1 MHSSFSWHSRAVK
14 SVKGARKWHP
24 YVLRVRG
31 RLARRPAPLRTA
43 PKLPNS
49 QARSS
54 LVSCWREPGGA
65 LSLWPGRPGKK
76 ASASGGL
83 DELNALMRISEN
95 MEHVFKASWWPQC
108 RPASGFRLQAG
119 DFVFPFSPFSL
130 EKVCT
135 LVGHIQPTQTHV
147 TCYLYMYWKK
157 TPTYDIKNKTH
168 SVLSV
173 YTVYKKINL
182 CIKHGPK
189 EWLHYRL
196 LQLEHGPNPSPHEK
210 DDRCLSPS

>member
-1 MHSSFSWHSRAVK
+1 M
-14 SVKGARKWHP
+14 KGARKWHP

-31 RLARRPAPLRTA
+31 RPARRPAPLRTA

-65 LSLWPGRPGKK
+65 LG
-76 ASASGGL
+76 ASDPVALARRLLHRGGL

-108 RPASGFRLQAG
+108 RPASLDSDYKLWRFCFL
-119 DFVFPFSPFSL
+119 FSL
-130 EKVCT
+130 LPGEGVYT
-135 LVGHIQPTQTHV
+135 GRAYTAHTD

-157 TPTYDIKNKTH
+157 NTYIQ
-168 SVLSV
+168 
-173 YTVYKKINL
+173 YKK
-182 CIKHGPK
+182 
-189 EWLHYRL
+189 
-196 LQLEHGPNPSPHEK
+196 
-210 DDRCLSPS
+210 